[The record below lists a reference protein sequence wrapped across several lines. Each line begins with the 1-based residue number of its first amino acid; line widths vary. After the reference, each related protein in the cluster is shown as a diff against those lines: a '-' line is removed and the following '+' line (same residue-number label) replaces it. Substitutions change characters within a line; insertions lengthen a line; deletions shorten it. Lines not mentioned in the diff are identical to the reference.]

1 MTITVERADPRSP
14 AATTL
19 LEASHAYL
27 TSLYPPE
34 DNYFL
39 SIDALCA
46 ADIAFFIARSGQTV
60 QGCAALKSFPGYGEV
75 KSMFVDPASRG
86 SGAGAALLA
95 SLETE
100 ARRQGLGILR
110 LETGDTL
117 DAAHR
122 LYARHG
128 FSVCGPFGAY
138 SDGPHS
144 VFMEKRLG

>member
-1 MTITVERADPRSP
+1 MIVRIERGDPRSP
-14 AATTL
+14 GAVAL
-19 LEASHAYL
+19 LTASHAYL

-46 ADIAFFIARSGQTV
+46 PDIAFFVAVIDGQTT
-60 QGCAALKSFPGYGEV
+60 GCAAIKTFDGYCEI
-75 KSMFVDPASRG
+75 KSMFVDPAARG
-86 SGAGAALLA
+86 SGTGAALMA
-95 SLETE
+95 ALEAE
-100 ARRQGLGILR
+100 AKRLGIGMMR

-128 FSVCGPFGAY
+128 FSVCGPFGDY
-138 SDGPHS
+138 VEGPHS
-144 VFMEKRLG
+144 IFMEKRL